1 MRLLYFNPW
10 NDLALA
16 SNDARYTPP
25 ASARQMA
32 DDLSELPRLWALPGD
47 EVCAPSSDGSF
58 HLSSVPS
65 QVLPWGWSP
74 LAVSCLLRMGVPPSC
89 LPDVAQLE
97 AYRQA
102 ASRATAVRLLSRLR
116 QTWPEA
122 FAAGLLVGESA
133 WCTREEEVRTV
144 CALQEKSM
152 LKMPWSGSGRGVRP
166 MGRRELDERDWAWVR
181 RTLNR
186 QGGVEVE
193 PYYNKVQDFAL
204 EYWAEGGR
212 VSYEGLSVFET
223 TAGGVYAG
231 NLVASEQQ
239 KMARLAP
246 YLSASLLREVSQR
259 VQALL
264 EEVPIPWWYTGPV
277 GVDMMLV
284 RVGSSEAVAL
294 HPLVEVN
301 LRMTMG
307 WVALQLKRKL
317 PPGGSGTFKILFADG
332 HYLALF
338 PKNAPK

>member
-16 SNDARYTPP
+16 SNDAHYTPP

-47 EVCAPSSDGSF
+47 VVCPPSGDNSF
-58 HLSSVPS
+58 HLSSVPT
-65 QVLPWGWSP
+65 QILPWGWSP
-74 LAVSCLLRMGVPPSC
+74 LTVSCLRRMGVPPSC
-89 LPDVAQLE
+89 LPDASQLE
-97 AYRQA
+97 AYREA

-116 QTWPEA
+116 ETWPEA
-122 FAAGLLVGESA
+122 FAAGLLVGESF
-133 WCTREEEVRTV
+133 WCTSEEEVRV
-144 CALQEKSM
+144 ACALQEKSM
-152 LKMPWSGSGRGVRP
+152 LKMPWSGSGRGLRP
-166 MGRRELDERDWAWVR
+166 VGRRELDERDWAWVA
-181 RTLNR
+181 RTLTR

-212 VSYEGLSVFET
+212 VSNEGLSVFET

-239 KMARLAP
+239 KMDRLAP
-246 YLSASLLREVSQR
+246 YLSAPLLKEVSQR
-259 VQALL
+259 VKELL
-264 EEVPIPWWYTGPV
+264 EEASIPRWYMGPV

-284 RVGSSEAVAL
+284 RAGSSEAVAL

-317 PPGGSGTFKILFADG
+317 PPGGSGTFKILFSDG
-332 HYLALF
+332 QYLALF
-338 PKNAPK
+338 PKNSSK